1 MIKQIIKPRRI
12 LERVVEYRKSDNIV
26 KEEVVSID
34 KKTSKQVN
42 KTTITVNRNNK
53 KNNTNN
59 D

>member
-26 KEEVVSID
+26 KEEVVSIE
-34 KKTSKQVN
+34 KKTSKQMN